1 VTTLAEPAPIPA
13 RSPVARGAFWI
24 ALASGSLLLTSVLLG
39 GVSSSKSW
47 DLHWFGALGFYVAP
61 VAWGTALA
69 AAIIRRDRRTLKMSL
84 ILLPALALVYGFT
97 LLIAIGSASAY

>member
-1 VTTLAEPAPIPA
+1 M
-13 RSPVARGAFWI
+13 ARGAFWI